1 MIDEK
6 RKERTE
12 KMLKLIEER
21 LNAYTVEET
30 IERLHS
36 YQCTGPT
43 VDEFIKS
50 FNLPEKTQK

>member
-1 MIDEK
+1 MSDDK
-6 RKERTE
+6 RNERTE

-36 YQCTGPT
+36 YEGTGPT
-43 VDEFIKS
+43 VDEFIES
-50 FNLPEKTQK
+50 FNLPEKPQK